1 MKNVAKKENSVK
13 NYAIKDSETAC
24 RFNGRMEIKMSD
36 KKNADRTTEEIRAIN
51 DVDLEKNNN
60 SGNKYKVPFI
70 IFAVAFVVLLV
81 FISIKYATSS
91 FEPNYAKVPDKDE
104 ALRYA
109 WESGSLKFE
118 YDGKDLS
125 VDRPEEL
132 FSLLKSD
139 SWKEISSDNNEEEK
153 AVCSIKLDR
162 DYSIIFYENIV
173 SISKNNAER
182 HYEIERSII
191 ETLCGYLEANTYIS
205 IDDMTS
211 LLSISE
217 SLTLEINGISCMTN
231 KGQSIANALNT
242 RAWTE
247 LDGFEFNED
256 PFLTISDPIGLKIT
270 IYETSKV
277 AAVSYKGNDRYYQ
290 IDELVPATVAL
301 AAKSAFDS
309 EALLI
314 EKSMNDCDNLIV
326 VLEGDSFRID
336 SNSSWSAALNFSSW
350 TRRYRDPAAVPES
363 AEITIF
369 DDISFI
375 LKIYKDLLV
384 AEYNNAYY
392 NIDETVISSIE
403 SYLVVDTPEDR
414 PVEVKKLNLSDL
426 VAEIMKNT
434 YVNSY
439 LSGKSSLTSV
449 SNDLIKALYMTS
461 WKEIKPIN
469 SAVNYDVI
477 ISTEKVSKDN
487 GFKIQINT
495 DSGFAHIEWQDFSQ
509 FYNIDSDMS
518 SVVKYI
524 QNNVYTELWQI
535 SATELGALQN
545 AATYIETIITE
556 SESERKYL
564 TSEIIGVSDITKIVA
579 SLNLSPIDEKPEF
592 TGSKKVEMTFKSE
605 SNKFLVTFFKDS
617 EDRFIVSVSGTLS
630 DLGKRVDR
638 NFVAADGDY
647 NKLVSELDLLI
658 DRSYDFVAGTF
669 VEAIKSMNH
678 SMLNNLTGNT
688 YDYSSISNVKFNS
701 ITSEKT
707 SERGKYII
715 KLNVADPADGP
726 FDEGES
732 VYVLILGSTD
742 GGMTLKAKS
751 FIKETEYNESQ
762 KTHDAITVAF
772 NFASWFVT
780 DNPYFTSLSDVEAK
794 KSAADYLMILALKN
808 ELNTV
813 LDSDPAGMYFTP
825 EVLDKMALKY
835 FNSSSFDAKDTSVY
849 NSETGYYTYTNAA
862 VPMDL
867 KRVVSFEEDQASNKY
882 YVTISW
888 YEDPMYL
895 YETQTVVYTLDKS
908 GEGVYRILSATESK
922 PEAEVSENDPTA
934 ENTELEDS
942 ENTPVEDENSS
953 ENVDSPSDSKDD
965 SNETD
970 NSDTENS
977 STDEK
982 DKEE

>member
-1 MKNVAKKENSVK
+1 
-13 NYAIKDSETAC
+13 
-24 RFNGRMEIKMSD
+24 MSD
-36 KKNADRTTEEIRAIN
+36 KKFTDRTTEEIRAIN
-51 DVDLEKNNN
+51 DVDLSKNNN

-91 FEPNYAKVPDKDE
+91 FEPNYAKAPDKDE

-109 WESGSLKFE
+109 WESDSLKFE

-132 FSLLKSD
+132 FALLKSD
-139 SWKEISSDNNEEEK
+139 SWKEISIDGNGEQNS
-153 AVCSIKLDR
+153 VCSIKLDT
-162 DYSIIFYENIV
+162 DYSIIFYENFV
-173 SISKNNAER
+173 SISKNNSER
-182 HYEIERSII
+182 YYEIESSII

-217 SLTLEINGISCMTN
+217 SLTLEINGIFCITN

-242 RAWTE
+242 QAWAE
-247 LDGFEFNED
+247 LEGFELKED
-256 PFLTISDPIGLKIT
+256 PFLTVTDPIGLKIT
-270 IYETSKV
+270 IYETAKIAV
-277 AAVSYKGNDRYYQ
+277 VSYKGNVRYYQ
-290 IDELVPATVAL
+290 IDDLVPATVAL
-301 AAKSAFDS
+301 AAKSAFDA

-314 EKSMNDCDNLIV
+314 EKSMNDCNNLIV
-326 VLEGDSFRID
+326 VLDGDSFRID

-350 TRRYRDPAAVPES
+350 TRRYRDPAAIPES

-403 SYLVVDTPEDR
+403 SYLVVDTPEDK
-414 PVEVKKLNLSDL
+414 PVEVKKLNISDF
-426 VAEIMKNT
+426 VTEIMKNT
-434 YVNSY
+434 YVNSN

-449 SNDLIKALYMTS
+449 STDLIKALYMSS

-469 SAVNYDVI
+469 SAVTYDVI
-477 ISTEKVSKDN
+477 ISTEKESKDN

-495 DSGFAHIEWQDFSQ
+495 ESGFAHVEWKDFSQ
-509 FYNIDSDMS
+509 FYDIDSDIS

-564 TSEIIGVSDITKIVA
+564 TSEIIGVSDITKIAA

-592 TGSKKVEMTFKSE
+592 TGSKKVEMTFKSD

-617 EDRFIVSVSGTLS
+617 ADRFIVSVSGTLS

-647 NKLVSELDLLI
+647 NKLISELDLLI

-678 SMLNNLTGNT
+678 ITLNSLTGNT
-688 YDYSSISNVKFNS
+688 YDYRSISNVKFNS

-715 KLNVADPADGP
+715 KLNVADPEDGP
-726 FDEGES
+726 FDAGES

-751 FIKETEYNESQ
+751 FIKESEYNESQ

-780 DNPYFTSLSDVEAK
+780 DNPYFTSLDNVEAK

-813 LDSDPAGMYFTP
+813 LDSDPTGMYFTP

-849 NSETGYYTYTNAA
+849 NSETGYYTYTNAV

-908 GEGVYRILSATESK
+908 GEDIYRILSATESK
-922 PEAEVSENDPTA
+922 PEAD
-934 ENTELEDS
+934 NTENNSTEEDTDMDDS
-942 ENTPVEDENSS
+942 EDTTVEDANLNDDVSGNENSS
-953 ENVDSPSDSKDD
+953 ENVDNPSENEDE

-970 NSDTENS
+970 NSGSENS
-977 STDEK
+977 SAEDDDEV
-982 DKEE
+982 